1 MRPPTSRRSK
11 DGIHKLGHAAD
22 SGPPRS
28 EVREAQSFLTGRGGL
43 YLGARYGL
51 GVLISLGNMFVL
63 TWLLGPHVYGLF
75 VTAIALTS
83 VLANLVRSGLDTYLV
98 RCERIPEHRDYDTAS
113 TAIFC
118 FSIVAMA
125 GGMAAVPLLTRWFH
139 SAEFVPPFLVTML
152 TIPIVGLAGPVT
164 GKLERALNFQTVA
177 KIELTGQALALVTGL
192 TLALL
197 RKGIWAPVA
206 GQLAWQ
212 VFGLL
217 AAFRAARYFPRFVL
231 DRNRLSEML
240 AFGVGY
246 TASQRTWQ
254 LRALVNPLIVGR
266 FVGAEGVA
274 FVGLA
279 IRIAEGLGFLRTAAS
294 RLAIASLA
302 RLRHDS
308 DLLRASL
315 QKALRGQVII
325 LGPLLDAFAIASPFV
340 IHRVLG
346 ERWYTV
352 QRIYP
357 LIALAV
363 LVNSIYNLQ
372 SAALFVIGRQW
383 IVLRA
388 FALHVALLVIGAL
401 LLVPQFGLIGY
412 GVSDLIACAAYPL
425 LQIGTSRAIGSISH
439 TLWVWVLAFSAP
451 LFFPYATGAWRF
463 AVCFPAPVLVACA
476 AWAERHRP
484 TKREVQG
491 CSEMKELLLRG

>member
-1 MRPPTSRRSK
+1 MLLTQPLPVS
-11 DGIHKLGHAAD
+11 
-22 SGPPRS
+22 S
-28 EVREAQSFLTGRGGL
+28 EIREAQSFLTGRGGL

-98 RCERIPEHRDYDTAS
+98 RCERIPDRRDYDTAS
-113 TAIFC
+113 TAILS
-118 FSIVAMA
+118 FSILAMA
-125 GGMAAVPLLTRWFH
+125 GGMAVVPLLTRWFH
-139 SAEFVPPFLVTML
+139 SAEFVPAFLVTML

-177 KIELTGQALALVTGL
+177 KIELTGQSLALVTGL

-206 GQLAWQ
+206 GQLVWQ

-217 AAFRAARYFPRFVL
+217 AAFRAARYFPRLVL
-231 DRNRLSEML
+231 DRSRLGEML

-294 RLAIASLA
+294 RLAVASLA

-346 ERWYTV
+346 ERWHPV
-352 QRIYP
+352 LRIYP

-372 SAALFVIGRQW
+372 SAALVRHRTTMDRIARFRLARRSFGDRRAAACSPARTHRLRRLRLAR
-383 IVLRA
+383 VLRLSA
-388 FALHVALLVIGAL
+388 ASARNIALHRFYL
-401 LLVPQFGLIGY
+401 
-412 GVSDLIACAAYPL
+412 
-425 LQIGTSRAIGSISH
+425 SH
-439 TLWVWVLAFSAP
+439 TMDLGACVQRSAFLSLCNRSMEICRLPPRASVGRLRCMGRAP
-451 LFFPYATGAWRF
+451 E
-463 AVCFPAPVLVACA
+463 A
-476 AWAERHRP
+476 AQQRNP
-484 TKREVQG
+484 N
-491 CSEMKELLLRG
+491 